1 MNDVNSQLNQ
11 DNTELNPVVIMPT
24 IDDDIP
30 LPKNATEALP
40 ELTPAEELQ
49 TLSDDK
55 NNLSDLLENSTNN
68 YAKYYSLKEKYQAWQ
83 QWYDSQK
90 KIWESLK

>member
-1 MNDVNSQLNQ
+1 MKKLMFLGVFMLSGCLA
-11 DNTELNPVVIMPT
+11 TTKPIVMP
-24 IDDDIP
+24 DFPQAPAD
-30 LPKNATEALP
+30 L
-40 ELTPAEELQ
+40 LTPAEELQ
-49 TLSDDK
+49 PLPDDK